1 VVGSRRSFLV
11 ARNIVQ
17 VACIAG
23 VFFFGSSAF
32 AQIKQVGRFEVEQKG
47 SDASW
52 TIISMKEQGIAL
64 VRDKSRFLNSDK
76 IFEIKILDSLLHEVA
91 DTEVNVPSRM
101 SLIGYEYT
109 PEYLYLLL
117 RSGDNEVARV
127 LLLEYDIKTREVER
141 YDIKHEFN
149 LRLTHF
155 TVLDRHAIIAGY
167 VTREPAVL
175 IYDIVDSQLK
185 VVPGF
190 FLADTE
196 LLDVRINANGT
207 FNTLTTNRS
216 SRQDKTLTIR
226 TFDKKGVQL
235 MEDEIKIDH
244 GKTIVSGLTSS
255 LVRDELLIAG
265 TYSIGNSKTAAG
277 FFSVLADPFKEQ
289 PIHYYDFAQLNH
301 FLDYFSAK
309 RAGKIK
315 ASAQKFRER
324 SKDPEFK
331 VNVSNVRLEEKASGF
346 FLLAE
351 AYTTITSGNMGP
363 YPYGGG
369 GYNPYYSPYG
379 MYGYSPFASRYYN
392 SPYNFYNQAARSDF
406 LMQSTSVLAFSPDG
420 KLEWDHSLKAD
431 DERKPALE
439 QLADFWCDKNKIVIA
454 TKSESDLVVKARFKN
469 DEAASDTV
477 QVLLKKPTEIVREET
492 NGEGGVRH
500 WYGNKFYVWGYQTV
514 KDPEMRFED
523 RTRSV
528 FYLIKVDAY

>member
-1 VVGSRRSFLV
+1 MGSKRFFFCRS
-11 ARNIVQ
+11 NILQ
-17 VACIAG
+17 VTCIACL
-23 VFFFGSSAF
+23 FFFSSTAV
-32 AQIKQVGRFEVEQKG
+32 AQIKQVGRYEIEQKG
-47 SDASW
+47 SDQSW
-52 TIISMKEQGIAL
+52 TIISMKEQGLAL
-64 VRDKSRFLNSDK
+64 VRDKSRLLNSDK
-76 IFEIKILDSLLHEVA
+76 ILEIKVLDTLFHDVA
-91 DTEVNVPSRM
+91 TTDVSVPSRV
-101 SLIGYEYT
+101 SVIGYEYT

-117 RSGDNEVARV
+117 RSGDNEVAKV

-141 YDIKHEFN
+141 YEIKYEFN

-155 TVLDRHAIIAGY
+155 TVIDRHAIIAGY

-175 IYDIVDSQLK
+175 IYDIVDSQVK

-216 SRQDKTLTIR
+216 TRQDKTLTLR

-235 MEDEIKIDH
+235 MEDDIKIDQ
-244 GKTIVSGLTSS
+244 GKTIISGLTSS

-265 TYSIGNSKTAAG
+265 TYAHGNSKIASG

-289 PIHYYDFAQLNH
+289 EIHYYDFAQLNH
-301 FLDYFSAK
+301 FLDYLSAK
-309 RAGKIK
+309 RAEKIK
-315 ASAQKFRER
+315 ASAKKFRDR
-324 SKDPEFK
+324 DRDPEFK
-331 VNVSNVRLEEKASGF
+331 ANVSNVRLEEKASGF

-351 AYTTITSGNMGP
+351 AYTMITSGNMGP
-363 YPYGGG
+363 YPYGG
-369 GYNPYYSPYG
+369 YNPYYSPYG
-379 MYGYSPFASRYYN
+379 MYGGYSPFASRYYN

-439 QLADFWCDKNKIVIA
+439 QLADFWCDQNKIVIA
-454 TKSESDLVVKARFKN
+454 TKSESDLVVKARFKDN
-469 DEAASDTV
+469 ETESDTV
-477 QVLLKKPTEIVREET
+477 QVLLKKPTEIVRDET

-514 KDPEMRFED
+514 KDPEMRFEN
-523 RTRSV
+523 RSRSV